1 MTFALGTEIQ
11 IMKFI
16 TLKGSYTF
24 DLEGTLEYIGEHTDA
39 DIPACGDIY
48 NIFNFAGGIS
58 FKFSSDSFK
67 RVSKTELQEKKYKTN
82 EFSIDIAARP
92 YYDGAIFEVGFTMQF
107 GTKDTLPPKITYNQR
122 DFYVSPNFDG
132 VQDVVEIDL
141 DIKDE
146 RYVREWRMEISNE
159 AGELVRVIANKQE
172 RKESLSPKAIAKR
185 LFAPKTGV
193 PVPDIIEWDC
203 RDNNGKMLPDGVY
216 TFKFFA
222 MDDNKNQDEMGTPAA
237 TVYIDTKKPDMK
249 VKLENRIFSPGTGGT
264 KDKLIIDLDIIR
276 SQVEEE
282 FIPVFEYQ
290 NETLEDVS
298 LPVIKSESLEIL
310 SRESIQAQAKS
321 VKEKKSKKK
330 KATVT
335 EKKKAER
342 VDDGRV
348 SEQTWKVEIRNAANK
363 AVKCFNFNEKGQK
376 RLEWDGRDENGNQV
390 PDGVYKIILTS
401 RSLAGNSYEEVINNI
416 VIDTQPKPIEISINR
431 SAFSPNGNSA
441 IKTIDFGLDIPV
453 KDGIESWKI
462 EVLNKDS
469 SVVREFSGEKLP
481 PQTVTWDG
489 KDNDGVYLEE
499 GKYTGRLSVS
509 YVNGNIPTG
518 VTPDFI
524 IDVTPPDG
532 RVTNYIKVFSPNG
545 DGNKDETVIEQ
556 TTTVEE
562 EWRGY
567 IYDESGNTVKSY
579 IWKSQAPKKL
589 TWDGKDNSNKLLP
602 DGNYDYQLKAID
614 LAGNTFESSLYRI
627 KIDTENVPLMLT
639 YGLKAFNSHKKSQD
653 FTVIAKA
660 DSEKNTSEWK
670 FGVYNEVGTLIYTS
684 KGSGALPKNLLWD
697 GNNNDGK
704 KVPDGSY
711 SAKLD
716 VVFEN
721 GTPSSAK
728 TGLFIIDTVAP
739 QIKIQAVSDVFS
751 PNADSRIDT
760 FEVLQAGS
768 EELSWDEYIYDDA
781 GNVMFHKFYENSKPT
796 PKESWNGKDM
806 NGNLAKNGFYKYV
819 ITGRDIAE
827 NESTASIERF
837 ELKNIYTSAFL
848 TLSEEMMAPK
858 GKSPYDVIEIIPM
871 VGVKE
876 DISAYK
882 VEILNESKEI
892 VRVFQ
897 GEKVLPEKFTWDGMK
912 TDGTQAVDG
921 LYTAKMT
928 VVYRFGNMP
937 TVETPVFKV
946 DSTAPEIKLTYEPEY
961 FSPDN
966 DNVDD
971 ELNIQIDSD
980 DLTGIK
986 EWKIVVIDPQ
996 SGKEF
1001 TSFSGKGKPAST
1013 IKWNGQN
1020 ENGEIVESAE
1030 DYPVKVYAEDLV
1042 GNVLEMNAS
1051 PIMVDI
1057 LVIKEADGRL
1067 KIKISNIEFKPD
1079 SSQMVDSAKNVK
1091 VLNMLAK
1098 ALKKYGSYKITI
1110 EGHANKFREKIDENR
1125 ARALSDQRSQAI
1137 AAKLKKLGIN
1147 GGRMT
1152 TVGRGVDMPLVP
1164 FGSEAT
1170 KEQLAKNR
1178 RVEFYLEK

>member
-1 MTFALGTEIQ
+1 
-11 IMKFI
+11 
-16 TLKGSYTF
+16 
-24 DLEGTLEYIGEHTDA
+24 
-39 DIPACGDIY
+39 
-48 NIFNFAGGIS
+48 
-58 FKFSSDSFK
+58 
-67 RVSKTELQEKKYKTN
+67 
-82 EFSIDIAARP
+82 SIDIAARP

-363 AVKCFNFNEKGQK
+363 AVKCFNFSEKGQK

-431 SAFSPNGNSA
+431 SAFSPNGNSV

-1152 TVGRGVDMPLVP
+1152 TVGRGVDVPLVP
-1164 FGSEAT
+1164 FGPEAT

>member
-1 MTFALGTEIQ
+1 
-11 IMKFI
+11 
-16 TLKGSYTF
+16 
-24 DLEGTLEYIGEHTDA
+24 
-39 DIPACGDIY
+39 
-48 NIFNFAGGIS
+48 
-58 FKFSSDSFK
+58 
-67 RVSKTELQEKKYKTN
+67 
-82 EFSIDIAARP
+82 
-92 YYDGAIFEVGFTMQF
+92 
-107 GTKDTLPPKITYNQR
+107 
-122 DFYVSPNFDG
+122 
-132 VQDVVEIDL
+132 
-141 DIKDE
+141 
-146 RYVREWRMEISNE
+146 
-159 AGELVRVIANKQE
+159 
-172 RKESLSPKAIAKR
+172 
-185 LFAPKTGV
+185 
-193 PVPDIIEWDC
+193 
-203 RDNNGKMLPDGVY
+203 
-216 TFKFFA
+216 
-222 MDDNKNQDEMGTPAA
+222 
-237 TVYIDTKKPDMK
+237 
-249 VKLENRIFSPGTGGT
+249 
-264 KDKLIIDLDIIR
+264 
-276 SQVEEE
+276 
-282 FIPVFEYQ
+282 
-290 NETLEDVS
+290 
-298 LPVIKSESLEIL
+298 
-310 SRESIQAQAKS
+310 
-321 VKEKKSKKK
+321 
-330 KATVT
+330 
-335 EKKKAER
+335 
-342 VDDGRV
+342 
-348 SEQTWKVEIRNAANK
+348 
-363 AVKCFNFNEKGQK
+363 
-376 RLEWDGRDENGNQV
+376 
-390 PDGVYKIILTS
+390 
-401 RSLAGNSYEEVINNI
+401 
-416 VIDTQPKPIEISINR
+416 
-431 SAFSPNGNSA
+431 
-441 IKTIDFGLDIPV
+441 
-453 KDGIESWKI
+453 
-462 EVLNKDS
+462 
-469 SVVREFSGEKLP
+469 
-481 PQTVTWDG
+481 
-489 KDNDGVYLEE
+489 
-499 GKYTGRLSVS
+499 
-509 YVNGNIPTG
+509 
-518 VTPDFI
+518 
-524 IDVTPPDG
+524 
-532 RVTNYIKVFSPNG
+532 
-545 DGNKDETVIEQ
+545 
-556 TTTVEE
+556 
-562 EWRGY
+562 
-567 IYDESGNTVKSY
+567 
-579 IWKSQAPKKL
+579 
-589 TWDGKDNSNKLLP
+589 
-602 DGNYDYQLKAID
+602 
-614 LAGNTFESSLYRI
+614 
-627 KIDTENVPLMLT
+627 
-639 YGLKAFNSHKKSQD
+639 
-653 FTVIAKA
+653 
-660 DSEKNTSEWK
+660 
-670 FGVYNEVGTLIYTS
+670 GVYNEVGTLIYTS

-760 FEVLQAGS
+760 FEVLQVGS

-882 VEILNESKEI
+882 VEILNESKEP

-912 TDGTQAVDG
+912 TDGTQAIDG

-928 VVYRFGNMP
+928 VMYRFGNMP

-1001 TSFSGKGKPAST
+1001 TSFSGIGKPASN

-1152 TVGRGVDMPLVP
+1152 TVGRGVDVPLVP
-1164 FGSEAT
+1164 FGPEAT